1 MGYFYVDASVHERGN
16 SILCAAV
23 YSRTELDSEIKF
35 QLERA
40 GFTPGMDEFKS
51 GVRMDRNPRMMELR
65 SALMSDI
72 GGNRHIAIIV
82 APIAERSRLAS
93 IVLQALAQFAD
104 DNEIVDRSGAVFID
118 QGMFSS
124 AANGAR
130 EAATYSALSGYTVN
144 VEQDSRIILG
154 IQLADLAAHT
164 CAVMLL
170 DQLGVVTKTVKAGEN
185 SGYDP
190 EMDLELGFALWAQI
204 RYSFFRRQHPDRDP
218 ENPLLD
224 TRSGL
229 FIDPSSSTELVD
241 AALARFG
248 NVWMGCIH

>member
-1 MGYFYVDASVHERGN
+1 MGYFYVDDSVHERGN
-16 SILCAAV
+16 FILCAAV
-23 YSRTELDSEIKF
+23 YSRTELGSEI
-35 QLERA
+35 QSELERA
-40 GFTPGMDEFKS
+40 GLTPGTDEFKS
-51 GVRMDRNPRMMELR
+51 GIRMDRNPRMMELR

-82 APIAERSRLAS
+82 APITQRSRLGS
-93 IVLQALAQFAD
+93 VVLNALTQFID
-104 DNEIVDRSGAVFID
+104 GNEIVDRSGDVFID

-124 AANGAR
+124 ATNGAR
-130 EAATYSALSGYTVN
+130 EAATYTALSGYRIN
-144 VEQDSRIILG
+144 VEQDSRVVLG

-170 DQLGVVTKTVKAGEN
+170 DQLGLVTKTVKAGEN

-190 EMDLELGFALWAQI
+190 EMDLELGFALWGQI

-229 FIDPSSSTELVD
+229 FIDPTSSTELVD